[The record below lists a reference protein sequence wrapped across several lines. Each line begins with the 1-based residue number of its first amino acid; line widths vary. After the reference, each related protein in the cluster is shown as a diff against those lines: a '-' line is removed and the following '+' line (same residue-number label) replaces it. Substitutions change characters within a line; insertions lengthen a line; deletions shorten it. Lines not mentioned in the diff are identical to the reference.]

1 MEARCGARQQPRRIL
16 SIVSGTTELTA
27 FSVGFFAEE
36 MTRAFLMFTEA
47 RQRLDLASLKGGEVM
62 FDAHSKPCT
71 PGEAYAGN
79 LISLGLSITRRSKH
93 AEGYASHCCGDVP
106 DWT

>member
-1 MEARCGARQQPRRIL
+1 MQRKVTACRIL
-16 SIVSGTTELTA
+16 SIASGTTVLKA
-27 FSVGFFAEE
+27 FPVGFFAEE
-36 MTRAFLMFTEA
+36 MTRGFLMFTET

-62 FDAHSKPCT
+62 FDAHNKPRT

-79 LISLGLSITRRSKH
+79 LISLGPSITRRSKH
-93 AEGYASHCCGDVP
+93 AEGYASHCCGDVA